1 MSRCSAAPGERG
13 REVIGVFPDIHFPH
27 QDAEALRCA
36 LRLFAYVG
44 VDRVLILGD
53 ACDVGSFNAHGKTPG
68 DYAEDYLDVEVE
80 QARALL
86 DVLESIL
93 GVREIVYVE
102 GNHEAR
108 VARWLAA
115 NGAPASLERLVAPK
129 ALLSEGR
136 RSRFTWVDYFPAPER
151 DAFVEVAPGLVAC
164 HGWTH
169 ATHAAA
175 KHLDIARGY
184 SVVHGHTHR
193 AQRYVARSP
202 VTGAPLEAWSPGTLA
217 RLRPTWAHGKPT
229 SWTHGVSLIHTW
241 RRGSE
246 TRWRETTHT
255 IHQGEIVSPCGTV
268 IPAGADGSV
277 IAGVA

>member
-1 MSRCSAAPGERG
+1 
-13 REVIGVFPDIHFPH
+13 VLPDIHFPH
-27 QDAEALRCA
+27 HDAEALRCA
-36 LRLFAYVG
+36 LRLFERAH
-44 VDRVLILGD
+44 VDGVLILGD
-53 ACDVGSFNAHGKTPG
+53 ALDVGSFNSHGRSPG
-68 DYAEDYLDVEVE
+68 DFAEDYLDVEVE

-86 DVLESIL
+86 DVLEGVL
-93 GVREIVYVE
+93 GVREVVYVE

-108 VARWLAA
+108 VARWLASH
-115 NGAPASLERLVAPK
+115 GAPASLERLVAPK
-129 ALLSEGR
+129 VLLSAGR
-136 RSRFTWVDYFPAPER
+136 RSRFTWVDYFPAPDR

-169 ATHAAA
+169 STHAAA

-229 SWTHGVSLIHTW
+229 TWTHGASLIHTW

-255 IHQGEIVSPCGTV
+255 IYRGEVVAP
-268 IPAGADGSV
+268 DGSV
-277 IAGVA
+277 IQAGAGGSVIDGVA